1 MDRGAWLATVHGAT
15 ESWIWLRLNTHII
28 CLWTLFTLF
37 HSFCSSDWVISNV
50 LSSRSVILSSA
61 CLNLLFR
68 RRQWHPT
75 PVFLHGKSHGW
86 RSLVD
91 TVHGVARSW
100 TQLSD
105 FPFTFHFHAL
115 EKEMATRSSV
125 FAWRILGTE
134 EPGGLPSMGSHRVG
148 HDWRDLAVAVILLS
162 NSKISCFLF
171 YSCRFLMNFSFC
183 SCIDFLFL
191 FNCLFSCSPLK
202 FLKMIVL
209 NSLS

>member
-15 ESWIWLRLNTHII
+15 ESWIWLRDWAH
-28 CLWTLFTLF
+28 TLFVLG
-37 HSFCSSDWVISNV
+37 
-50 LSSRSVILSSA
+50 LSSLFFIRFAPPTGSFPMCYPPGQWFFLLRAWIYSWNSVFSMQ
-61 CLNLLFR
+61 LLYFR

-75 PVFLHGKSHGW
+75 PVLLPGKSHGW

-100 TQLSD
+100 TRLND

-115 EKEMATRSSV
+115 EKEMATHSSIL
-125 FAWRILGTE
+125 AWRIPGTE
-134 EPGGLPSMGSHRVG
+134 EPSGLPSMGSHRVG
-148 HDWRDLAVAVILLS
+148 HDWRDLAVAVIILS

-171 YSCRFLMNFSFC
+171 YGCHFLMNFSFY

-191 FNCLFSCSPLK
+191 FNCQSV
-202 FLKMIVL
+202 FL
-209 NSLS
+209 